1 MIKPK
6 ILFFTFNIVILFLAN
21 GCIKDSLNVQPGD
34 VVLSTPLNNA
44 TDVTFDATLVWQ
56 ETIDPDGDILKYDVY
71 LGTEAVP
78 VTIVSKRQTS
88 TQYTQTLTSGI
99 TYYWKVVALDGK
111 DGTSESDIWSFTTLN
126 NGAEELVLI
135 SPTNA
140 ATNITLNATLI
151 WQEIIDPDGD
161 VVVYDVYLDTIANP
175 TTRVKIG
182 QKSTSYSQTL
192 VSGTT
197 YYWKVVGKYSNGDML
212 ESAIWEFRTMSP
224 NHPPGSFNQTYPVDG
239 AENVTHDDAILT
251 WQASVDPDGDAVT
264 YDVYLG
270 TSTNPTTIVSSSQ
283 IGTSYTPTLNPSSTY
298 YWKIVAK
305 DGKGGTY
312 ESAVWVF
319 YTLSSNQPPGEFNLI
334 SPLNKATNI
343 ALGTSLTWQASID
356 PEGDSVTYDVYFGT
370 DPNATHV
377 VSKNQVDTTYSPTLQ
392 KGNVYYWRVVAKDG
406 LGGTRESTISSFT
419 MVPAI

>member
-1 MIKPK
+1 MIKSK
-6 ILFFTFNIVILFLAN
+6 ILFFTFIIVILFLAN

-126 NGAEELVLI
+126 NGVELALI
-135 SPTNA
+135 SPANA

-192 VSGTT
+192 ISGTT
-197 YYWKVVGKYSNGDML
+197 YYWKIVGKYSNGDML
-212 ESAIWEFRTMSP
+212 ESAIWEFRTMST

-283 IGTSYTPTLNPSSTY
+283 IGTSYTPTLNPSTTY

-305 DGKGGTY
+305 DGNGGTY

-334 SPLNKATNI
+334 SPLNKATNV

-356 PEGDSVTYDVYFGT
+356 PDGNSVTYDVYFGT
-370 DPNATHV
+370 DPNANQV
-377 VSKNQVDTTYSPTLQ
+377 VSKGQMGTSYSPTLQ
-392 KGNVYYWRVVAKDG
+392 KGYVYFWRVVAKDG
-406 LGGTRESTISSFT
+406 LGGTRESAIWSFT
-419 MVPAI
+419 MEPAF